1 MASISLRSIKGF
13 PLTIEEVDSNF
24 SNLNIEVGQKL
35 NSSDYT
41 ANDILNKLKTVDA
54 DNSGLN
60 ASTLRSLLPAS
71 TNSNNTIVSR
81 DGSGNFAAN
90 VITASLIGNV
100 NGTVTGALIGNS
112 SNVNGIVAIPN
123 GGTGGASKAQ
133 ALTNLLPA
141 DGLSGYVLK
150 TSGPGSYFW
159 AAETGSSFQSG
170 TKIQTTRNF
179 FTAIAGQTF
188 FSGIGTYI
196 PGSNQLR
203 VYIDGVRQFN
213 SAYSETSSTSFTLVE
228 GVAAGTLVMAEV
240 DGYIEYDFSA
250 DEISFSPVGSVSALN
265 VQNAIAELDVE
276 KASISQNMFI
286 GTTSVAINRTSSA
299 ISLTGVSID
308 GTAGNANN
316 LGGVPA
322 ANYALTANL
331 PAAYAGINTQIF
343 TQSGTFN
350 VPAGITRARVTV
362 VAGGGGGS
370 NGPGGAGGMAVAM
383 VYGITGSIAITVG
396 TGGAG
401 VFGGG
406 TTAGAGGGSAFGS
419 FITATGGAGGATY
432 GGANGTGTVS
442 SGTPIRTNSNS
453 GQAEQYGIPYIGGS
467 GKSTGGPAT
476 WSATSTIR
484 PGAGGSGINI
494 GGMGG
499 VIIVEY

>member
-81 DGSGNFAAN
+81 DGSGNFSAN

-170 TKIQTTRNF
+170 TKIETTRNF

-276 KASISQNMFI
+276 KASISHNMFI
-286 GTTSVAINRTSSA
+286 GTTSVAINRTSGA
-299 ISLTGVSID
+299 LTLTGVSID
-308 GTAGNANN
+308 GNAATATQATNA
-316 LGGVPA
+316 A
-322 ANYALTANL
+322 TATQAINATL
-331 PAAYAGINTQIF
+331 AVDAINTIGYNQTWQLVTRTMDVSYTNSTGKPIMLVARATRNGVSTSGIQI
-343 TQSGTFN
+343 TFGN
-350 VPAGITRARVTV
+350 GVTV
-362 VAGGGGGS
+362 PVC
-370 NGPGGAGGMAVAM
+370 
-383 VYGITGSIAITVG
+383 YG
-396 TGGAG
+396 
-401 VFGGG
+401 
-406 TTAGAGGGSAFGS
+406 
-419 FITATGGAGGATY
+419 
-432 GGANGTGTVS
+432 
-442 SGTPIRTNSNS
+442 TNSNGGNTAVGS
-453 GQAEQYGIPYIGGS
+453 IIIPAGS
-467 GKSTGGPAT
+467 TYTLSVQSEALSSYSI
-476 WSATSTIR
+476 WELR
-484 PGAGGSGINI
+484 
-494 GGMGG
+494 
-499 VIIVEY
+499 